1 MALQALLFD
10 VDGTLAETEEGH
22 RRAFNDIFVEAGVPW
37 IWDHAHYRDLLR
49 VAGGKERMLHHARQH
64 DPQRLA
70 TVEAQLEPL
79 HRAKNARFAEWMK
92 ASGGAL
98 RPGVRRL
105 IEEAKADGL
114 RLAIVTTTS
123 RANLEALLG
132 AAFGG
137 AALFDVIV
145 CGEDVKRKKPDP
157 EAFEMALARLQLAPQ
172 EALAFEDSRNGLLA
186 ARGAGVKVVVT
197 PSVFSHGEDFR
208 EASLLVSNLEQLE
221 PDTLPAL
228 KALLG

>member
-197 PSVFSHGEDFR
+197 PSVYSHGEDFR